1 MKRKFQNW
9 SLIRISNVST
19 SKRRQSAQMLLAS
32 RNEWQRGS
40 GSIVSDVV
48 ARGSRLK
55 SRSFVRWYTTYVCSI
70 WTCYIFARSTTSTR
84 VQRISRWFACDRL
97 SRFIDSTPWSRC
109 VCFPVEKCNHL
120 WITSSSCNGQ
130 VIWPAGRAS
139 CASMIREP
147 GWSIDRL
154 YLLWW
159 RREEREAVAWEIN
172 LMILLW
178 WLTLTRTVSAHSRRA
193 SSLNPANYAF
203 LIEDAAQHRANT

>member
-19 SKRRQSAQMLLAS
+19 SKRRQSALMLLAS

-84 VQRISRWFACDRL
+84 VRTTNITVICLRSVVAVYWLDSVVSVCLFSRGEVQSSVDYLEQLQRTGYLAGWTRL
-97 SRFIDSTPWSRC
+97 VCIHDPWTR
-109 VCFPVEKCNHL
+109 L
-120 WITSSSCNGQ
+120 
-130 VIWPAGRAS
+130 
-139 CASMIREP
+139 
-147 GWSIDRL
+147 IDR
-154 YLLWW
+154 
-159 RREEREAVAWEIN
+159 
-172 LMILLW
+172 
-178 WLTLTRTVSAHSRRA
+178 
-193 SSLNPANYAF
+193 
-203 LIEDAAQHRANT
+203 

>member
-19 SKRRQSAQMLLAS
+19 SRRRQSAQMSLAS

-40 GSIVSDVV
+40 GSIVSDAV

-55 SRSFVRWYTTYVCSI
+55 SKSFVRWYTIYVCSI

-84 VQRISRWFACDRL
+84 VQYNEYHGDLLAIGCRGLLTRLRGLGVFVFPWRSAIICGLPRAAATDRL
-97 SRFIDSTPWSRC
+97 F
-109 VCFPVEKCNHL
+109 
-120 WITSSSCNGQ
+120 
-130 VIWPAGRAS
+130 GRLDAS

-203 LIEDAAQHRANT
+203 LIEDAA

>member
-9 SLIRISNVST
+9 SLIRISNFST
-19 SKRRQSAQMLLAS
+19 SRRRQSAQMSLAS

-40 GSIVSDVV
+40 GSIVSDAV

-55 SRSFVRWYTTYVCSI
+55 SSSFVRWYTIYVCSI

-84 VQRISRWFACDRL
+84 VRATNITVICSRSVVAVYWL
-97 SRFIDSTPWSRC
+97 DSVVS
-109 VCFPVEKCNHL
+109 VCLF
-120 WITSSSCNGQ
+120 S
-130 VIWPAGRAS
+130 
-139 CASMIREP
+139 REP

-203 LIEDAAQHRANT
+203 LTEDAAQHRANT

>member
-19 SKRRQSAQMLLAS
+19 SRRRQSAQMSLAS

-40 GSIVSDVV
+40 GSIVSDAV

-55 SRSFVRWYTTYVCSI
+55 SRSFVRWYTIYVFDLNVLYIRSI
-70 WTCYIFARSTTSTR
+70 DDQYTCP

-97 SRFIDSTPWSRC
+97 SRFIDSTSWSRC

-130 VIWPAGRAS
+130 VIWPAGRLV
-139 CASMIREP
+139 CIHDPWTRL
-147 GWSIDRL
+147 IDR
-154 YLLWW
+154 
-159 RREEREAVAWEIN
+159 
-172 LMILLW
+172 
-178 WLTLTRTVSAHSRRA
+178 
-193 SSLNPANYAF
+193 
-203 LIEDAAQHRANT
+203 